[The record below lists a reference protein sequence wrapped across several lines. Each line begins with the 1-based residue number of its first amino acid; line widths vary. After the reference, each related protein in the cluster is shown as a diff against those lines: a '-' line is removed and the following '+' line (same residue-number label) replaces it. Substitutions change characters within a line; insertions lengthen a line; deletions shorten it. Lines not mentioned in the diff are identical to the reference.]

1 MKTLKVFLITI
12 VVLIGLVG
20 CSQAPTQVPESNTST
35 NTQSVAEPSPQ
46 ATSGGLIGVIPKSTL
61 YDYWKM
67 IRLGAEKAAG
77 ENGYE
82 IRYQGT
88 ATDTDTEGQIKIVE
102 DFVTAGVKAI
112 VISPVNPDALA
123 VALEAIPD
131 TIPVIVMDG
140 RLNSTIQKTTVSTN
154 NYDAASIAAD
164 KMAGLIGSEGG
175 LVAVVSEVPGSVQG
189 TDRENGFIDKIKT
202 YPNFEVLEIFYSEGD
217 RTKAAN
223 ITQDILTEHPDIKGI
238 FATNEGAAV
247 GVSLT
252 IRNEDRKDVV
262 VIGYDS
268 SMDLIQAI
276 YDEVLDG
283 TIAQDPF
290 NIGYTSTIAALDALN
305 GKALPDKTDVPIVY
319 VDLNNVHDPDVIH
332 VLDPLQTLNLK

>member
-1 MKTLKVFLITI
+1 MKKLILFVMVTVMI
-12 VVLIGLVG
+12 SVTVIGCTG
-20 CSQAPTQVPESNTST
+20 SSEPE
-35 NTQSVAEPSPQ
+35 E
-46 ATSGGLIGVIPKSTL
+46 GGVIGVIPKSTL

-67 IRLGAEKAAG
+67 VRLGAEAAAE
-77 ENGYE
+77 ENGYTV
-82 IRYQGT
+82 RYQGT

-102 DFVTAGVKAI
+102 DFVSAGVKAI
-112 VISPVNPDALA
+112 VISPVNPDSLA
-123 VALEAIPD
+123 AALEKVPSD
-131 TIPVIVMDG
+131 IPVIVMDG
-140 RLNSTIQKTTVSTN
+140 RLNSTVQKTTVSTN
-154 NYDAASIAAD
+154 NYTAASLAAE
-164 KMAGLIGSEGG
+164 KMAELIGDEGG

-189 TDRENGFIDKIKT
+189 VDRENGFIDKIKT
-202 YPNFEVLEIFYSEGD
+202 YDNFEVLEVFYSEGD

-252 IRNEDRKDVV
+252 IRSEDRKDVV

-276 YDEVLDG
+276 YDGVLDG

-290 NIGYTSTIAALDALN
+290 NIGYLSTIAALESLD
-305 GKALPDKTDVPIVY
+305 GESLPEKTDVPVVF
-319 VDLNNVHDPDVIH
+319 VDNSNIHDPDVIH
-332 VLDPLQTLNLK
+332 VLDPLGTLDLK